1 MSCFPKNE
9 ARNAEIIR
17 LRKSGIWPR
26 DIAKQMGLTKNVVIG
41 VCFRAG
47 LGDYQ
52 GALQQRPKGE
62 RHYKA
67 KLTEEDV
74 REIRRRSGESYV
86 SLAAEFGVSS
96 SHISHIVSGYSW
108 AWVA

>member
-47 LGDYQ
+47 LCDYQ

-86 SLAAEFGVSS
+86 SLAAEFGVTSAN
-96 SHISHIVSGYSW
+96 ISRIVSGYSW
-108 AWVA
+108 ASVA